1 MVNGSE
7 EIKNNNKEYSNPDPN
22 SPGPNGATLH

>member
-7 EIKNNNKEYSNPDPN
+7 ETNNNKEYSNTDPN
-22 SPGPNGATLH
+22 STGPNGATLH